1 MGELTS
7 AQVFAWYNTRAN
19 SLWCLAY
26 SVGCVAETT
35 IEMDSGSALLARR
48 DRASLV
54 LMPRFFVRMMLNTP
68 MMPTEQ
74 PILQVRDLVRAF
86 GGIVAVNEFSLD
98 VYPGSI
104 HGLIGPNGAGKTTT
118 FNVISGFYAPSSG
131 KVIYLG
137 QDISGRDTSALAELG
152 LIRTFQGTTLFHALS
167 VLDNVRLGC
176 HRSAKAGLVSRIMGR
191 DRATEEAADE
201 KAHGILEFFGLQDL
215 ADEPAS
221 DLPHGHQRALG
232 MAVALAADPK
242 LMLLDE
248 PFTGMNPEETR
259 RMGALVRRLR
269 DEQGVTIM
277 LIEHDMQAVMG
288 LCETITVMNFGTLLA
303 EGTPAEVRANPAVIE
318 AYLGSANHAA

>member
-1 MGELTS
+1 MPP
-7 AQVFAWYNTRAN
+7 AQ
-19 SLWCLAY
+19 
-26 SVGCVAETT
+26 
-35 IEMDSGSALLARR
+35 
-48 DRASLV
+48 
-54 LMPRFFVRMMLNTP
+54 
-68 MMPTEQ
+68 Q

-86 GGIVAVNEFSLD
+86 GGVVAVNGFSLD
-98 VYPGSI
+98 VHQGAI

-131 KVIYLG
+131 TVVYLG
-137 QDISGRDTSALAELG
+137 EDISGRATAALAGRG
-152 LIRTFQGTTLFHALS
+152 LIRTFQGTTLFHELS

-176 HRSAKAGLVSRIMGR
+176 HRSAHAGLMRRVLRR
-191 DRATEEAADE
+191 DRATEQAADH
-201 KAHGILEFFGLQDL
+201 KARGILDFFGLHDL
-215 ADEPAS
+215 ADELAS
-221 DLPHGHQRALG
+221 NLPHGHQRALG

-259 RMGALVRRLR
+259 RMGRLVRRLR

-303 EGTPAEVRANPAVIE
+303 QGTPEEVRANPAVIE
-318 AYLGSANHAA
+318 AYLGTADHAA